1 MSTIVWKRYIHS
13 WWETIE
19 AVREKDPD
27 NFFILL
33 HNKRWVSRKVFD
45 LKPFELE
52 LLNDTFLQD
61 YMIFNIA
68 NSHLVPNQHGEWFNG
83 EWSIYLMKNKKC

>member
-1 MSTIVWKRYIHS
+1 MSTTVWKRYVHS

-27 NFFILL
+27 VFFILL
-33 HNKRWVSRKVFD
+33 HDRYWISRKVFD
-45 LKPFELE
+45 LRPFELE

-61 YMIFNIA
+61 YMIPNIA
-68 NSHLVPNQHGEWFNG
+68 NTHLTPSERSWWFDG